1 VASRKQYFTA
11 FFAAG
16 DCSRV
21 ALRHNHA
28 IGRLC
33 DHTLFLPHSVYLI
46 SLVQPP
52 PPLPCPPPTSSSS
65 SLSLTAPPLRPRPPA
80 THGRGGT
87 LPPHRPTAP
96 PPTAD
101 PPAAP
106 QPPLGRRQEIP
117 QHRPTL
123 TSIVGSDANQP
134 PSATTAP
141 PPQPRAA
148 HTTSVSGIP
157 PSPLPP
163 PPPQIRFRQL

>member
-1 VASRKQYFTA
+1 
-11 FFAAG
+11 
-16 DCSRV
+16 
-21 ALRHNHA
+21 
-28 IGRLC
+28 
-33 DHTLFLPHSVYLI
+33 
-46 SLVQPP
+46 VQPP

-148 HTTSVSGIP
+148 RTTSVSGIP
-157 PSPLPP
+157 PPLSLLLHPKSDSDNYESVMGRGYAADGRSPD
-163 PPPQIRFRQL
+163 RVSD